1 MDGSRKISHREVAR
15 AILPQVMRIT
25 EGNILPRVISVLLTV
40 ILLTV
45 VLLTVILLTVILLT
59 VILLTVIL
67 LINPPNRNSG
77 DFSTTLNRPNH
88 ISGLFI
94 KTLEGVVGALEGCT
108 AIALRRRGH
117 CRGIASPRRLWATDH
132 LFGGVLLL
140 FTYPL
145 KSLQLRVRQ

>member
-1 MDGSRKISHREVAR
+1 MDDSRKISHREVAR

-25 EGNILPRVISVLLTV
+25 GGNILPRVISVLLTV
-40 ILLTV
+40 ILPQVMRITGGN
-45 VLLTVILLTVILLT
+45 
-59 VILLTVIL
+59 
-67 LINPPNRNSG
+67 INPPNRNSG

>member
-1 MDGSRKISHREVAR
+1 MIQKFYMDGSRKIPHRKVAR
-15 AILPQVMRIT
+15 TILPKVMGIT

-45 VLLTVILLTVILLT
+45 ILLTD
-59 VILLTVIL
+59 ILLTVIL

-108 AIALRRRGH
+108 AIALCRRGH
-117 CRGIASPRRLWATDH
+117 CRGIAPPRRLWATDH

>member
-1 MDGSRKISHREVAR
+1 MDDSRKISHREVAR

-25 EGNILPRVISVLLTV
+25 GGNILPRVISVLLTD
-40 ILLTV
+40 
-45 VLLTVILLTVILLT
+45 
-59 VILLTVIL
+59 ILLTVIL